1 VAHWKIV
8 LGCVIWILIGITI
21 SSFAIKNSMTMYVS
35 QAELQTQENS
45 VTHANI
51 RNEAVQNGN
60 AEQLERLKGRLKKS
74 LLDE

>member
-1 VAHWKIV
+1 
-8 LGCVIWILIGITI
+8 
-21 SSFAIKNSMTMYVS
+21 MTMYVS
-35 QAELQTQENS
+35 QAELQTKENS
-45 VTHANI
+45 ATHANI

>member
-1 VAHWKIV
+1 
-8 LGCVIWILIGITI
+8 
-21 SSFAIKNSMTMYVS
+21 MTMYVS